1 MIENYSIEDFKDFLK
16 TYITLPENDWN
27 QIKAEFE
34 PQVLKKNEMLLEEG
48 SVCRYF
54 YFFNEGLF
62 RFCCNIDGE
71 DITKTFCKAPYC
83 FTSKISFRNQTP
95 ASEGIQALEKCVVW
109 RITYEQYKRLEQIAS
124 WNTFMRKL
132 MNEIQEFLENHLLES
147 KILTAEQYY
156 DKLLERFPA
165 DFMQK
170 IPLKHLAS
178 FLGVAPQSMSRIR
191 NKLHKKSKK
200 LT

>member
-1 MIENYSIEDFKDFLK
+1 MIENYSIEDFKDFLN
-16 TYITLPENDWN
+16 TYITLPENEWN
-27 QIKAEFE
+27 QIKSEFE
-34 PQVLKKNEMLLEEG
+34 LHVYKKNEILLEEG

-54 YFFNEGLF
+54 YFFNKGLV

-95 ASEGIQALEKCVVW
+95 AREGIQALEETVVW
-109 RITYEQYKRLEQIAS
+109 RISYDQYKRLEQIAS

-156 DKLLERFPA
+156 DKLLQRFPA

-178 FLGVAPQSMSRIR
+178 FLGIAPQSMSRIR
-191 NKLHKKSKK
+191 NNLHANRRS
-200 LT
+200 

>member
-1 MIENYSIEDFKDFLK
+1 MINNNSIENFKEFLK
-16 TYITLPENDWN
+16 TYITLPENDWE
-27 QIKAEFE
+27 QIKTEFE
-34 PQVLKKNEMLLEEG
+34 PQVFKKNEMLLEEG

-54 YFFNEGLF
+54 YFFEKGLV
-62 RFCCNIDGE
+62 RFCCNIDGN
-71 DITKTFCKAPYC
+71 DITKIFCKAPYC
-83 FTSKISFRNQTP
+83 FTSKVSFRNQTS
-95 ASEGIQALEKCVVW
+95 ARESIQVLEESVVW
-109 RITYEQYKRLEQIAS
+109 RITYEQYKRLEQIIS
-124 WNTFMRKL
+124 WNIFMRKL

-156 DKLLERFPA
+156 DKLLEQFPA

-191 NKLHKKSKK
+191 NKLHKKSNK
-200 LT
+200 LI

>member
-1 MIENYSIEDFKDFLK
+1 MNELK
-16 TYITLPENDWN
+16 EFIKQYTHLTDDDWDI
-27 QIKAEFE
+27 IKNEFE
-34 PQVLKKNEMLLEEG
+34 PVVCQKNEMLLEEG
-48 SVCRYF
+48 KICRYF
-54 YFFNEGLF
+54 YFFEKGLV
-62 RFCCNIDGE
+62 RFCCNVDGE

-95 ASEGIQALEKCVVW
+95 AHEGIQALEESVVW
-109 RITYEQYKRLEQIAS
+109 QITYEQYKKLEQINS
-124 WNTFMRKL
+124 WNIFMRKL

-156 DKLLERFPA
+156 HKLLERFPA

-191 NKLHKKSKK
+191 NNLHKKRKS
-200 LT
+200 